1 MEAIGRP
8 LRWVIDGSSSLYL
21 SDQRAAFGFA
31 WSAKLGGGIDFFD
44 LGRHEVGVAGINLNR
59 VRLVARY
66 FYRDG
71 GITGTSFGNGISF

>member
-1 MEAIGRP
+1 MI
-8 LRWVIDGSSSLYL
+8 
-21 SDQRAAFGFA
+21 
-31 WSAKLGGGIDFFD
+31 FD
-44 LGRHEVGVAGINLNR
+44 LGLHEVGVAGINLNR